1 MAFALFLLE
10 VNTNNSL
17 ANQRVFR
24 DRLNTIDPYNDIE
37 FVSRCRI
44 TRYMFIQLQ
53 EKLQDIFS
61 DQESIAHIRFQVQP
75 NLLLHCSFW
84 QQVLSKL

>member
-24 DRLNTIDPYNDIE
+24 DRLNPIDSYNDTE
-37 FVSRCRI
+37 FVSRYRI
-44 TRYMFIQLQ
+44 TRTCSFNSMKI
-53 EKLQDIFS
+53 LQDIFS
-61 DQESIAHIRFQVQP
+61 DQESIAHIRLQVQP
-75 NLLLHCSFW
+75 NLRLHYSFW
-84 QQVLSKL
+84 RQVLSKL